1 MNRSSVMPN
10 DRRQSAFEVYLRT
23 GRRDAGG
30 RRQDVEVKFNPWH
43 DPEDG
48 RFTFS
53 GRGRYYGAGA
63 SVEATGGAGR
73 SGQWQRGVRIDSA
86 DPDYSRF
93 DPRNPRNY
101 KVYIVKPGDTL
112 SGIARFRKGLT
123 VADLEW
129 LNRIS
134 AGAPLHIGQNVKV
147 PNQEFQ
153 EAGRDAK
160 NRFIALWLY
169 AETHNHHLPPD
180 PAHPPS
186 IEQDRKSTRL
196 NSSH

>member
-73 SGQWQRGVRIDSA
+73 SGQWQRGARIDSA
-86 DPDYSRF
+86 DPDRSEEHTSELQSLMRHSYDVFCLQSKITQR
-93 DPRNPRNY
+93 
-101 KVYIVKPGDTL
+101 
-112 SGIARFRKGLT
+112 
-123 VADLEW
+123 
-129 LNRIS
+129 
-134 AGAPLHIGQNVKV
+134 
-147 PNQEFQ
+147 
-153 EAGRDAK
+153 
-160 NRFIALWLY
+160 
-169 AETHNHHLPPD
+169 
-180 PAHPPS
+180 
-186 IEQDRKSTRL
+186 
-196 NSSH
+196 

>member
-1 MNRSSVMPN
+1 MRISDWSSDVCSS
-10 DRRQSAFEVYLRT
+10 DL
-23 GRRDAGG
+23 
-30 RRQDVEVKFNPWH
+30 QDVEVKFNPWH

-101 KVYIVKPGDTL
+101 QVYIV
-112 SGIARFRKGLT
+112 
-123 VADLEW
+123 
-129 LNRIS
+129 
-134 AGAPLHIGQNVKV
+134 
-147 PNQEFQ
+147 
-153 EAGRDAK
+153 
-160 NRFIALWLY
+160 
-169 AETHNHHLPPD
+169 
-180 PAHPPS
+180 
-186 IEQDRKSTRL
+186 DRKSKRL

>member
-93 DPRNPRNY
+93 DPRHPRNY
-101 KVYIVKPGDTL
+101 T
-112 SGIARFRKGLT
+112 
-123 VADLEW
+123 E
-129 LNRIS
+129 
-134 AGAPLHIGQNVKV
+134 IGMAACWERVGQYV
-147 PNQEFQ
+147 
-153 EAGRDAK
+153 
-160 NRFIALWLY
+160 
-169 AETHNHHLPPD
+169 
-180 PAHPPS
+180 
-186 IEQDRKSTRL
+186 
-196 NSSH
+196 

>member
-1 MNRSSVMPN
+1 MRISDWSS
-10 DRRQSAFEVYLRT
+10 
-23 GRRDAGG
+23 
-30 RRQDVEVKFNPWH
+30 DVCSS
-43 DPEDG
+43 D
-48 RFTFS
+48 
-53 GRGRYYGAGA
+53 
-63 SVEATGGAGR
+63 
-73 SGQWQRGVRIDSA
+73 
-86 DPDYSRF
+86 
-93 DPRNPRNY
+93 
-101 KVYIVKPGDTL
+101 L
-112 SGIARFRKGLT
+112 
-123 VADLEW
+123 ADLEW

-186 IEQDRKSTRL
+186 IEQQINDPTYWHPIRSEEHTSELQSLMRISYAVFCLKKKKEQY
-196 NSSH
+196 